1 MKLNPPTELPW
12 LMMLSAADYRRKTI
26 DDEIFHELEVLAM
39 NEQEVQKALIE
50 WETLSANKENKAL
63 YEARLKYLRDELS
76 LLRGEQRKGKKE
88 GSLEGIELGKKE
100 VALEMLGS
108 GYDKSVI
115 MDLTKLSEEEIL
127 ELEERGLHQ
136 LEEE

>member
-1 MKLNPPTELPW
+1 M
-12 LMMLSAADYRRKTI
+12 
-26 DDEIFHELEVLAM
+26 EVSLYGKM
-39 NEQEVQKALIE
+39 EKIQTGNEG
-50 WETLSANKENKAL
+50 
-63 YEARLKYLRDELS
+63 RL
-76 LLRGEQRKGKKE
+76 KGKKE
-88 GSLEGIELGKKE
+88 GIIEGIELGKKE
-100 VALEMLGS
+100 VALKMLGS